1 MDAFW
6 SELQT
11 HGTEVEERKLPEDE
25 FEHLFGGE
33 LGPGPVDER
42 RCVRRRQVSC
52 RPQALFLMQ

>member
-11 HGTEVEERKLPEDE
+11 HGTEVEERKLPEHE

-33 LGPGPVDER
+33 LAPGPVAD
-42 RCVRRRQVSC
+42 
-52 RPQALFLMQ
+52 